1 MSLLSCYVL
10 LRISSYEIIKK
21 ILKIVPPYYLQKH
34 VKLFPCMCK
43 ISILV
48 LPCAFLLTSV
58 AGMAESSSQGSRMGA
73 GSRGV
78 LGLLRSRPPVPYRE
92 GPLDYEPT
100 VVCVCNRK
108 APRWILW
115 SDDNP
120 GWRYYR
126 CSLIC
131 FGECSI

>member
-1 MSLLSCYVL
+1 
-10 LRISSYEIIKK
+10 
-21 ILKIVPPYYLQKH
+21 
-34 VKLFPCMCK
+34 
-43 ISILV
+43 
-48 LPCAFLLTSV
+48 
-58 AGMAESSSQGSRMGA
+58 MAELSSQGSRMGA

-78 LGLLRSRPPVPYRE
+78 LGLLRLRPLVPYRE

-120 GWRYYR
+120 GRR
-126 CSLIC
+126 LMGTVASMCAMILSTQHL
-131 FGECSI
+131 